1 MTIFLRIMCL
11 AVGYAFG
18 LIETGVL
25 YGKIKGVD
33 LRKYGSGNAGTTNA
47 LRVLGP
53 KAGLVVFIGDFC
65 KSFIP
70 CLIANLVFRHIYPN
84 TYLLFVL
91 YLGFG
96 AVLGHIFPFY
106 LKFKGGKGIA
116 TTGGAIVG
124 LLNPWMIIILLAVF
138 VATLAI
144 TKYMSVAS
152 ITLMSGIAI
161 MYAILLFMGKLC
173 FDMSVPAEK
182 AMGIESLI
190 IIICIAGI
198 AIYKHKANIIRLK
211 NHEENRFT
219 FKKSVK
225 TDEDK

>member
-1 MTIFLRIMCL
+1 MDKRIRKRLIIEYAIKVSLPLLLYLL
-11 AVGYAFG
+11 AHIVNITYIPGLSWLG
-18 LIETGVL
+18 LIYML
-25 YGKIKGVD
+25 
-33 LRKYGSGNAGTTNA
+33 
-47 LRVLGP
+47 
-53 KAGLVVFIGDFC
+53 LV
-65 KSFIP
+65 
-70 CLIANLVFRHIYPN
+70 
-84 TYLLFVL
+84 TY
-91 YLGFG
+91 YW
-96 AVLGHIFPFY
+96 Y
-106 LKFKGGKGIA
+106 
-116 TTGGAIVG
+116 
-124 LLNPWMIIILLAVF
+124 ILLAVF

-190 IIICIAGI
+190 IIIFIAGI